1 MNTVSKLDSLFEK
14 AQAEVTELPTRPEN
28 KYMLS
33 LYANFKQATIGD
45 CSGKRPGML
54 DIAGRAKY
62 DAWKKIAGLD
72 SENAKQAYVDLVSK
86 LQKG

>member
-1 MNTVSKLDSLFEK
+1 MSALDKQFQVALT
-14 AQAEVTELPTRPEN
+14 EVKELASRPDN
-28 KYMLS
+28 KHMLA
-33 LYANFKQATIGD
+33 LYASFKQATSGD

-62 DAWKKIAGLD
+62 DSWKKISGTD
-72 SENAKQAYVDLVSK
+72 SEDAKQVYVDLVSK